1 MKSALD
7 KSKSVSFAAPSSYWY
22 LRAYPVLLMA
32 KSLDYIVFM
41 TYDLHG
47 QWDYNS
53 KWTSPGCPT
62 GNCLRSHVNDT
73 ETLSALAMI
82 TKAGVASN
90 KVVIGV
96 ASYGRSFKMEAA
108 GCDGPMCKF
117 TGTPRI
123 SNAAKGRCTDTAGY
137 ISNAEIAEIIASG
150 KVTRQWKEAGSNI
163 MVYSGTE
170 WVAYM
175 DDNMKTLRSFV
186 YEMYNF
192 AGTTDWAVDLQAF
205 QE

>member
-1 MKSALD
+1 MS
-7 KSKSVSFAAPSSYWY
+7 
-22 LRAYPVLLMA
+22 LLA
-32 KSLDYIVFM
+32 RSLDYIVFM

-47 QWDYNS
+47 QWDYNN

-73 ETLSALAMI
+73 ETKDALAMI

-90 KVVIGV
+90 KVVVGV
-96 ASYGRSFKMEAA
+96 ASYGRSFKMDTA

-117 TGTPRI
+117 TGSPRV
-123 SNAAKGRCTDTAGY
+123 SNAARGRCTNTAGY

-150 KVTRQWKEAGSNI
+150 KVNKQWKEVGSNI
-163 MVYSGTE
+163 MVYDDTE

-175 DDNMKTLRSFV
+175 DDNMKALRSKF

-205 QE
+205 VE